1 MDLPMDVVFDS
12 WGELTTIF
20 LTWKTML
27 QSTHIISP
35 SGQTAMYITPKNL
48 LHLSRLSKRFRSM
61 FTSRSAIFI
70 WKTAICNVDLDCY
83 EDINEIQFAS
93 LLYDKFC
100 MVTFSL
106 SLSLF
111 FFFRTITWFMFPLFR
126 HADEGDARL
135 IQWFVWGCVQSVKL
149 RSNSFQSFFKYYCRV
164 IIFFCNLVHKNDLL
178 DQYPEA
184 TSLIKELPASLDDKC
199 FKPQAHMLIE
209 KVFSLKKKPLVIFL
223 LKIW

>member
-1 MDLPMDVVFDS
+1 MNGYPPRRWSRWPLWSLHINVF
-12 WGELTTIF
+12 
-20 LTWKTML
+20 
-27 QSTHIISP
+27 Q
-35 SGQTAMYITPKNL
+35 
-48 LHLSRLSKRFRSM
+48 
-61 FTSRSAIFI
+61 
-70 WKTAICNVDLDCY
+70 C
-83 EDINEIQFAS
+83 IQFPV
-93 LLYDKFC
+93 LL
-100 MVTFSL
+100 M
-106 SLSLF
+106 
-111 FFFRTITWFMFPLFR
+111 ITWFMFPLFR

-223 LKIW
+223 LKIWWIRVLNLQ

>member
-1 MDLPMDVVFDS
+1 
-12 WGELTTIF
+12 
-20 LTWKTML
+20 ML

-111 FFFRTITWFMFPLFR
+111 FFFSHHNMIYVSPLQACGR
-126 HADEGDARL
+126 RGCKTYSMIRL
-135 IQWFVWGCVQSVKL
+135 RLCPI
-149 RSNSFQSFFKYYCRV
+149 R
-164 IIFFCNLVHKNDLL
+164 
-178 DQYPEA
+178 E
-184 TSLIKELPASLDDKC
+184 T
-199 FKPQAHMLIE
+199 E
-209 KVFSLKKKPLVIFL
+209 K
-223 LKIW
+223 